1 MPSPIYILGSN
12 GFIGSHLLGYLQST
26 LIGSEVAGLGI
37 NDIDLS
43 LDSAGE
49 QLIALLPK
57 SARIVI
63 LSGVKRQVGDS
74 FGSFEKNIQIATA
87 LARFIEKSQPEKVI
101 FLSSAAVYGEETHNL
116 GITEKSPVDPIT
128 CYGISKFTSERILS
142 IAAKNA
148 GTSIVLLRPP
158 VIYGPN
164 DPSDSYGPV
173 SFCRNAKKGN
183 TITLWGDGSELREFV
198 YVGDC
203 CRLVELLLA
212 NEFEGV
218 LNLASGKSYSFREV
232 LDTVA
237 QISGMNLNV
246 IEKSRSKEKVDNR
259 FDPSLMDAI
268 NPNFQWTD
276 LQSGIK
282 QTWEDMSL

>member
-1 MPSPIYILGSN
+1 M
-12 GFIGSHLLGYLQST
+12 
-26 LIGSEVAGLGI
+26 
-37 NDIDLS
+37 
-43 LDSAGE
+43 
-49 QLIALLPK
+49 
-57 SARIVI
+57 
-63 LSGVKRQVGDS
+63 
-74 FGSFEKNIQIATA
+74 
-87 LARFIEKSQPEKVI
+87 
-101 FLSSAAVYGEETHNL
+101 
-116 GITEKSPVDPIT
+116 
-128 CYGISKFTSERILS
+128 
-142 IAAKNA
+142 
-148 GTSIVLLRPP
+148 
-158 VIYGPN
+158 
-164 DPSDSYGPV
+164 
-173 SFCRNAKKGN
+173 
-183 TITLWGDGSELREFV
+183 
-198 YVGDC
+198 GDC